1 MLGVNMK
8 KILFFVVAAIALV
21 LSGCGSTS
29 VSKEDVVNKA
39 LNAEINSAEVNGKI
53 DVKVDSNG
61 ENMDQSM
68 DLSMKY
74 SQEPFLTYVKMGTVE
89 GNIEMYIDEAT
100 TYMQIPGMNGWMKTP
115 TGDTA
120 EFAEIAEGQSIQE
133 DLDKLEKFEDLFKF
147 EAVEDGYAL
156 KVQLKDDASEEELAL
171 VQEVLKE
178 SVQDLQFEDVKIN
191 SFDYVLTLD
200 KEYLLKSAVA
210 KIDIE
215 VTAEGETVNMATTA
229 DVKYT
234 NVNKLKDF
242 TIPAD
247 VTENAME
254 ISE

>member
-1 MLGVNMK
+1 MK
-8 KILFFVVAAIALV
+8 KILFFVVVAISILLA
-21 LSGCGSTS
+21 GCGSTS

-39 LNAEINSAEVNGKI
+39 LNTEINSAEVNGKI
-53 DVKVDSNG
+53 DVKVVSNG

-89 GNIEMYIDEAT
+89 GNIEMYIDET
-100 TYMQIPGMNGWMKTP
+100 NTYMQIPEMNGWMKTP
-115 TGDTA
+115 TGNTA

-147 EAVEDGYAL
+147 ETVEDGYAL
-156 KVQLKDDASEEELAL
+156 QVQLTEDASEDEFAL

-229 DVKYT
+229 DVKYS

-242 TIPAD
+242 TIPTE
-247 VTENAME
+247 VSENAVE